1 MRVDCA
7 SNPPMNKRIVLS
19 LAAVLALFG
28 NSPIYSAETNSTVET
43 PTSSTPAAT
52 NPTSPNSEVADAV
65 HLLVARSMA
74 RLQLQKP
81 NEADFAGILEDYDSL
96 LAKYTKTND
105 DRLNILIEKGKLYLT
120 LDDPIRALEVFK
132 QVHTE
137 YPDIALNGNTIEWLT
152 MLKDEADRKQVRDT
166 LTPGTTFPDFDEKDL
181 QDKAV
186 SISKYKGKL
195 VLVDFWATWCP
206 PCVASVPEVQ
216 KVYNK
221 YHDKGFEVVGISL
234 DEDKDALEKF
244 VKQRKLPWSQHFDGA
259 RFDGKLAKKYGVN
272 VAPTTYLIGRDG
284 KIIKLLTPA
293 DDLEKEVAKALKG

>member
-1 MRVDCA
+1 
-7 SNPPMNKRIVLS
+7 MNKRIVLS

-137 YPDIALNGNTIEWLT
+137 YPDIALNGNTSEWLT